1 MAKLIRANG
10 EVVEIEPK
18 DKDSFTLD
26 EMQGYVNGWIEVVYL
41 ASGDVMVVNE
51 EGKLNGLPIN
61 EIATAVYGN
70 IHDTIVGDVMI
81 INRNQIK

>member
-26 EMQGYVNGWIEVVYL
+26 EMQRYVNGWIEVVYL

-51 EGKLNGLPIN
+51 EGKLNELPIN
-61 EIATAVYGN
+61 EKATELYGS
-70 IHDTIVGDVMI
+70 IDTIVGDVMI

>member
-51 EGKLNGLPIN
+51 EGKLDGLPIN
-61 EIATAVYGN
+61 EKATELYGS
-70 IHDTIVGDVMI
+70 IDTIVGDVMI

>member
-61 EIATAVYGN
+61 EKATELYGS
-70 IHDTIVGDVMI
+70 IDTIVGDVMI